1 MRTMIERFKSVLQT
15 GVGSAEKRPVFL
27 LWNKWTEEAQ
37 QEKLDQGLVEANST
51 STTSIYPLDTFQ
63 PDDEDSFQ
71 ACFHL
76 WRKFNPAIDYYL
88 KNHVFPR
95 VMQCQEEKISASGQ
109 ALGSSLLFQSRLAF
123 SGTPSDLLPQEENKS
138 AQLYP
143 CKFEKGSEAKIL
155 HTLSDPSRVNVRE
168 VEDQWSV
175 EKILQQIAQSGEA
188 GSALGGRRIDVLID
202 TGALITGKSNEEV
215 AQYLLDHGIPW
226 AKGVVFLNPH
236 DEKCVL
242 LRSGANHD
250 DPSSRDKTE
259 KGRVMMLSQC
269 GIAWEDRF
277 SFYDQIHTTGM
288 DIKQHDHAKAAI
300 TIGKDTTFRDFA
312 QGAYRMRSFAKGLPQ
327 TLEILL
333 VPEVAGLVRKEVGA
347 QNLGGGGGVGSSDDM
362 RVMDSKALT
371 AVAAWLLLN
380 QIRLES
386 QQMLQLCIQNIDGV
400 TRRAALSSLLQLK
413 RSNEGISTLSLTDA
427 FTEMVDVRI
436 PDQVPVAQSFVQ
448 SLEERVQEN
457 TSVVPLTSAGAAT
470 IRDMMR
476 IAQQQTTSQRKTKT
490 KKKNRFFK
498 LDDDSDND
506 SDNDSDDD
514 NGSAQ
519 WAHKDLDAAQTRTQ
533 EKEQQ
538 LEQEKQKQR
547 EIEREASPWKATER
561 DNEIPVV
568 WNLQDLINKNQPNAF
583 YNMGKFKLRS
593 KPGEDAVGS
602 NVCMSNLLTSV
613 VKRAPNVFLSENFAA
628 SKFTSPRGRRL
639 RSLYTVLQWESS
651 GKGGQLGKTAALT
664 LLEAATVKRAG
675 GEMQEYPTHLRLC
688 VMPQCQILMGADIPD
703 HTVRSAVEIV
713 EEKAR
718 RAQRRGGGGG
728 GAKVDLHNL
737 EVRAVAA
744 LLEGQSHPGV
754 QMLRYFDCQ
763 TNFTEVEGSSL
774 LSTLAS
780 VAPLARQQFFSTTV
794 MSKRRDQTKWVGTTL
809 TPYMLLKSYD
819 DLMHVRQLKGSI
831 LIIMERRGM
840 NSQDLARMI
849 DQNRDMSLS
858 IDEIILFLSSK
869 EMQRE
874 QGMPGPKQLAGLKG
888 PLLLIADQKMDGRV
902 SYDELEEFLLAQ

>member
-1 MRTMIERFKSVLQT
+1 M
-15 GVGSAEKRPVFL
+15 
-27 LWNKWTEEAQ
+27 
-37 QEKLDQGLVEANST
+37 
-51 STTSIYPLDTFQ
+51 
-63 PDDEDSFQ
+63 
-71 ACFHL
+71 
-76 WRKFNPAIDYYL
+76 
-88 KNHVFPR
+88 
-95 VMQCQEEKISASGQ
+95 
-109 ALGSSLLFQSRLAF
+109 
-123 SGTPSDLLPQEENKS
+123 
-138 AQLYP
+138 
-143 CKFEKGSEAKIL
+143 
-155 HTLSDPSRVNVRE
+155 
-168 VEDQWSV
+168 
-175 EKILQQIAQSGEA
+175 
-188 GSALGGRRIDVLID
+188 
-202 TGALITGKSNEEV
+202 
-215 AQYLLDHGIPW
+215 
-226 AKGVVFLNPH
+226 
-236 DEKCVL
+236 
-242 LRSGANHD
+242 
-250 DPSSRDKTE
+250 
-259 KGRVMMLSQC
+259 
-269 GIAWEDRF
+269 
-277 SFYDQIHTTGM
+277 
-288 DIKQHDHAKAAI
+288 
-300 TIGKDTTFRDFA
+300 
-312 QGAYRMRSFAKGLPQ
+312 
-327 TLEILL
+327 
-333 VPEVAGLVRKEVGA
+333 
-347 QNLGGGGGVGSSDDM
+347 
-362 RVMDSKALT
+362 
-371 AVAAWLLLN
+371 
-380 QIRLES
+380 
-386 QQMLQLCIQNIDGV
+386 
-400 TRRAALSSLLQLK
+400 
-413 RSNEGISTLSLTDA
+413 
-427 FTEMVDVRI
+427 
-436 PDQVPVAQSFVQ
+436 
-448 SLEERVQEN
+448 
-457 TSVVPLTSAGAAT
+457 
-470 IRDMMR
+470 
-476 IAQQQTTSQRKTKT
+476 
-490 KKKNRFFK
+490 
-498 LDDDSDND
+498 
-506 SDNDSDDD
+506 
-514 NGSAQ
+514 
-519 WAHKDLDAAQTRTQ
+519 DAAQTRTQ

-602 NVCMSNLLTSV
+602 NVCTSNLLTSV

-651 GKGGQLGKTAALT
+651 GKGGPLGKTAALT

-718 RAQRRGGGGG
+718 RAQRHGGGGGG

-744 LLEGQSHPGV
+744 LLEGQSNPGV

-780 VAPLARQQFFSTTV
+780 VAPLARQQFFSNTV
-794 MSKRRDQTKWVGTTL
+794 MSKRREQTKWVGTTL